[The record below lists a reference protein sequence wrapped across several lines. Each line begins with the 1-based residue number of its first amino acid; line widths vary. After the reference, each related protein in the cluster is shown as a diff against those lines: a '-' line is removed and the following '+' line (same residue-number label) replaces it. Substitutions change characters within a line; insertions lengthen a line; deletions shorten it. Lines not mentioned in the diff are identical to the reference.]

1 MGASPPQRLYNDC
14 MADHDFLPVDGGARP
29 SRRAALAALAGAA
42 GALLLGRPLSALGA
56 PAPLPRMVVYKDPG
70 CACCEQWIAHV
81 QKAGFT
87 VESHNT
93 SDMDSVKKNFGI
105 PAALASC
112 HTARVGTLVVEGHV
126 PADLIIKLLGEK
138 GTARGLA
145 VPGMPTGSPGMETGG
160 RKDAYDVLAIEK
172 DGRTRVYAKR

>member
-1 MGASPPQRLYNDC
+1 MSSHPSFDGA
-14 MADHDFLPVDGGARP
+14 GAATPR
-29 SRRAALAALAGAA
+29 SRRAVLAALAGAA
-42 GALLLGRPLSALGA
+42 GALVLGRPVAAFAAS
-56 PAPLPRMVVYKDPG
+56 APLPKMVVYKDPG
-70 CACCEQWIAHV
+70 CGCCKEWVAHV

-87 VESHNT
+87 VESHDT
-93 SDMDSVKKNFGI
+93 ADMDSVKKNFGI

-126 PADLIIKLLGEK
+126 PADLIIKLLNEK
-138 GTARGLA
+138 GTTRGLA
-145 VPGMPTGSPGMETGG
+145 VPGMPIGSPGMEVGT